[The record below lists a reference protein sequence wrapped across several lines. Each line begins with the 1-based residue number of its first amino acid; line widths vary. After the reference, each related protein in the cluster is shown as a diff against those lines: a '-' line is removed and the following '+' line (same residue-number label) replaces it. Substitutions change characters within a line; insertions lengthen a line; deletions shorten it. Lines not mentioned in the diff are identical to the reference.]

1 MLDALTTA
9 LPGGAVLTD
18 PDVIES
24 YRHDWARDP
33 NAGIP
38 LAVVRAT
45 RTEDVQA
52 VLRWASAHQVPVVPR
67 GAGSGLSGGATAVD
81 GGLVLSLE
89 KMRTVEIDPAM
100 RVAVAQPG
108 ALNVE
113 VKKAAAEQGLWYPPI
128 RRRSRC
134 ARSAVT
140 RRPIPAGWAVS
151 STASPRTTSWSC
163 SSCSRMG
170 RLCGSAA
177 RGSRASPVCR
187 SPSCSWAVRAP

>member
-89 KMRTVEIDPAM
+89 KMRAVEVDPAM

-113 VKKAAAEQGLWYPPI
+113 VKKAAAEPH
-128 RRRSRC
+128 RRTVREDHLHSQHVVGGD
-134 ARSAVT
+134 AVLH
-140 RRPIPAGWAVS
+140 
-151 STASPRTTSWSC
+151 TAQPT
-163 SSCSRMG
+163 
-170 RLCGSAA
+170 
-177 RGSRASPVCR
+177 
-187 SPSCSWAVRAP
+187 